1 MATDSTPAQLTVTT
15 TVVPRGP
22 AGALILTDTQVEQ
35 LGGGKRAPLQV
46 SVGDRSARLRLAV
59 MGGENMI
66 GLSKANRSALAVDIG
81 DTVTAVITVDEA
93 PREVEL
99 PAELATALHANPE
112 ARAAYE
118 KLAFTHRKEYATWV
132 AEAKRPE
139 TRERRVTQTIE
150 RLLGTG
156 TAGA

>member
-1 MATDSTPAQLTVTT
+1 
-15 TVVPRGP
+15 
-22 AGALILTDTQVEQ
+22 
-35 LGGGKRAPLQV
+35 
-46 SVGDRSARLRLAV
+46 
-59 MGGENMI
+59 MI

-99 PAELATALHANPE
+99 PAELATALHANPA

>member
-22 AGALILTDTQVEQ
+22 AGALILTDAQVEQ

-46 SVGDRSARLRLAV
+46 SIGDRTVRLRLAV

-99 PAELATALHANPE
+99 PAELATALAAHPE